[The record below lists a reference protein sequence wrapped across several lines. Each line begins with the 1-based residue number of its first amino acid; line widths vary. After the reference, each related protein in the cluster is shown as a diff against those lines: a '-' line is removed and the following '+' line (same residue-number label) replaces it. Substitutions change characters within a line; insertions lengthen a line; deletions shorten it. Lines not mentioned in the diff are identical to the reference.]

1 MRNLDFV
8 EIERHARRLQAE
20 EIARLFASLAEA
32 IGRMIST
39 KGASSK
45 QVPVK
50 PAMCQ

>member
-20 EIARLFASLAEA
+20 EIARLFASLAQA
-32 IGRMIST
+32 VARMT
-39 KGASSK
+39 SSRGPTAK
-45 QVPVK
+45 HAPAK